1 MWGAAEAAYRLVP
14 QIVTAC
20 LSGSRLNLT
29 PCDVIRDYT
38 YVEDIADD
46 ILSLALLAEF
56 PAGQIV
62 NVGSGESV
70 LLREF
75 VRTIASHLHGEHLMN
90 FGALAHRPTEMP
102 SLVADVTKLHRLL
115 GSRQRTSI
123 STGIERTVA
132 CHIRGERERVA

>member
-115 GSRQRTSI
+115 GSRADIDFHRNRTHRCLPHS
-123 STGIERTVA
+123 
-132 CHIRGERERVA
+132 RGA